1 MLPVI
6 RDTSTP
12 SIIST
17 TASRVIR
24 ACTAAAAAIIPFS
37 IIVPV
42 ILVPTSA
49 STTTSP
55 PIILVSVTVPVP
67 GKESQWT
74 KKILKDQEASE
85 VSIGC

>member
-42 ILVPTSA
+42 TLVPTSA

-55 PIILVSVTVPVP
+55 PIIPLSVTVSVP
-67 GKESQWT
+67 GKESR
-74 KKILKDQEASE
+74 
-85 VSIGC
+85 